1 MDELPDFSTKPKDR
15 DIVKED
21 GPHAVL
27 VRVHQADWNILKVML
42 KRDELSFQKFVAHCA
57 RAYLDGDPDIVRAVR
72 RYRTLDVMPHGEV
85 SKGVFSNR
93 ERAEIFAELEKER
106 GE

>member
-1 MDELPDFSTKPKDR
+1 MDELPDFSTKPKEV
-15 DIVKED
+15 DIIKEK
-21 GPHAVL
+21 GPHTVL
-27 VRVHQADWNILKVML
+27 VRVHQSNWNTLKLML
-42 KRDELSFQKFVAHCA
+42 KRDELSFQGFVTYCA
-57 RAYLDGDPDIVRAVR
+57 QAYLDGDPDIIRAVR
-72 RYRTLDVMPHGEV
+72 RYRTKELIPESE